1 MAMTCFLYGSMGA
14 NGEVH
19 QKKRV
24 NDGEKVENLFLEQA
38 LA

>member
-14 NGEVH
+14 TGEVH
-19 QKKRV
+19 PKKRV
-24 NDGEKVENLFLEQA
+24 NDGKKVENPFLEQA